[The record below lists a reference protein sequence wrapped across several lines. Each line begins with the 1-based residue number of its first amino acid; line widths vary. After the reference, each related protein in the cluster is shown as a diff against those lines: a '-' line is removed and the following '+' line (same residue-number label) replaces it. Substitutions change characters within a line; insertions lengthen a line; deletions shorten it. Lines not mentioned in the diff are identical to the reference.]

1 MIEKRFRQ
9 TNRGLHACVTFLLPS
24 STWADAIFLVGD
36 FNDWDRVTCPMQH
49 DQEGRWHV
57 TLELD
62 QGRCYQYR
70 YLIDG
75 NDWLIDNQAD
85 AYVSNLYGSDNS
97 VVVTDPPFIP
107 HRDQPRSSS

>member
-1 MIEKRFRQ
+1 MIEKSFHQ
-9 TNRGLHACVTFLLPS
+9 TDRGLHACVTFLLPS

-36 FNDWDRVTCPMQH
+36 FNDWNRTACPMQRDH
-49 DQEGRWHV
+49 EGRWYV
-57 TLELD
+57 TLELEL
-62 QGRCYQYR
+62 GRSYQFR

-75 NDWLIDNQAD
+75 IDWLTDNQAD

-97 VVVTDPPFIP
+97 VVVTDPAFIP